1 MAWGRVHFQKIFIF
15 GELFLMCASPVLTRL
30 KATANYSACC
40 WWEQLVYLFICSIMK
55 HKACARC
62 CGCTKYPRTKKKKK
76 SIRQW
81 QLKMKIFMCVSNS
94 SVKHQC
100 FLRLNKPK
108 EVYWARVEALERVKG
123 LRQLTSE
130 GKGRMTDR
138 YKRVRERERVCLWRV
153 LTGEGQSSSPHS
165 CRTKPADMG
174 GRAGWLT
181 DPHAGWKLQ

>member
-1 MAWGRVHFQKIFIF
+1 MGTIGLSIQLQHNEAQSLCSVLWVHKISQK
-15 GELFLMCASPVLTRL
+15 
-30 KATANYSACC
+30 
-40 WWEQLVYLFICSIMK
+40 
-55 HKACARC
+55 
-62 CGCTKYPRTKKKKK
+62 KKGKKK

-123 LRQLTSE
+123 LRQLTGE

-138 YKRVRERERVCLWRV
+138 YKRVRERERECVSDEYSQGRGKAPLLTAAGRSLQIWGAEQAGSQTLTQGESYSKCL
-153 LTGEGQSSSPHS
+153 
-165 CRTKPADMG
+165 K
-174 GRAGWLT
+174 
-181 DPHAGWKLQ
+181 